1 MESIHSWRR
10 VFRDSLPV
18 MAGYI
23 VLGIGFGILLR
34 TKGYGVPW
42 AFAMSFFIYAGSL
55 QYVGIDLLSG
65 GVSLLTT
72 AVTSL
77 LVNAR
82 HLFYG
87 ISMLERYRGAGKA
100 KPYLIFALTDETYSL
115 VCTEKGRD
123 LRYCLRLSALDQL
136 YWVTGSVTGSL
147 LGSVLPFDT
156 AGIDFSLTA
165 LFITVVVEQWLAA
178 SDHTPA
184 LIGAGASVLCL
195 LLFGPSSFLLPSMGV
210 ITVLL
215 LLLAQRKGGA
225 DHA

>member
-1 MESIHSWRR
+1 MKKTHSWRQ
-10 VFRDSLPV
+10 VFTDSLPV
-18 MAGYI
+18 MAGYM

-55 QYVGIDLLSG
+55 QYVGIDLLAG
-65 GVSLLTT
+65 GASLLT
-72 AVTSL
+72 AALTSL

-100 KPYLIFALTDETYSL
+100 KPYLIFSLTDETYSL
-115 VCTEKGRD
+115 VCTGKGQD
-123 LRYCLRLSALDQL
+123 LRYCLRLSVLDQL

-147 LGSVLPFDT
+147 LGTVLPFDT
-156 AGIDFSLTA
+156 TGIDFSLTA

-195 LLFGPSSFLLPSMGV
+195 LLFGPGSFLLPSMAV

-215 LLLAQRKGGA
+215 LLLARRKGGT

>member
-195 LLFGPSSFLLPSMGV
+195 LLFGPGSFLLPSMGV